1 MRTIERAEAKIA
13 RLHAEADAHSA
24 ESGRL
29 RILADKELE
38 KAAELR
44 QRANALRGELNAI
57 EARKVVH
64 VE

>member
-1 MRTIERAEAKIA
+1 MRSVERAEAKIA
-13 RLHAEADAHSA
+13 RLHAQADEYSK

-29 RILADKELE
+29 RVLADGQLE
-38 KAAELR
+38 RAAECR
-44 QRANALRGELNAI
+44 QQANALRRELISA

>member
-1 MRTIERAEAKIA
+1 M
-13 RLHAEADAHSA
+13 LAEADAHSA

-44 QRANALRGELNAI
+44 QRAKELRMALNEKEKSA
-57 EARKVVH
+57 A
-64 VE
+64 

>member
-1 MRTIERAEAKIA
+1 VERSEKRIA

-29 RILADKELE
+29 RILSDRELE

-44 QRANALRGELNAI
+44 ARARELRGKLNLEQAK
-57 EARKVVH
+57 AS
-64 VE
+64 